1 MKKSK
6 STPKAEVK
14 VRAKKNA
21 QITKPVDLAEV
32 RKDITNL
39 VGGEA
44 TQLAQ
49 AVLEE
54 GKKGQLAPV
63 KYLFEVAGLYPA
75 STEAASVKPE
85 EDSLAFTLLRRLGVP
100 EQSSLPS
107 DDLPPEK
114 TLLVGKNSVPQEG
127 GKRDS
132 GGAESKTAKPVN
144 EGSI

>member
-1 MKKSK
+1 M
-6 STPKAEVK
+6 
-14 VRAKKNA
+14 
-21 QITKPVDLAEV
+21 TKPVDLAEV

-100 EQSSLPS
+100 EQSSLAS
-107 DDLPPEK
+107 DDDLPSEK
-114 TLLVGKNSVPQEG
+114 TLLVGKNSVPQEC